1 MNVSL
6 ESLPA
11 FADAEYHPI
20 DARYPRLVLGTTV
33 VVELAIFAALAV
45 FLLVIID
52 PPGGVRWLALG
63 GVLLV
68 LAWIGWVNYTYARLL
83 RFAVREHD
91 VIVRS
96 GIFFRKETVQPISRV
111 QHVERVQGPL
121 DKRYGLAKLKLF
133 SAGTGGVSFAIP
145 GLAEERA
152 LRLQSF
158 ILERKREIRETPAER
173 DGIAD
178 SHEVAPVD
186 PSTRSE

>member
-1 MNVSL
+1 
-6 ESLPA
+6 LPA
-11 FADAEYHPI
+11 FADAEYHPM

-45 FLLVIID
+45 VLLVFVD
-52 PPGGVRWLALG
+52 PPGGLRWLVLG
-63 GVLLV
+63 GALLM
-68 LAWIGWVNYTYARLL
+68 LAWIGWFNYKFARLL
-83 RFAVREHD
+83 SFAVREHD

-133 SAGTGGVSFAIP
+133 SAGTGGVTFAIP
-145 GLAEERA
+145 GLAVETA

-158 ILERKREIRETPAER
+158 ILARKREIRETSPPQ

-178 SHEVAPVD
+178 SDEVAAVEPG
-186 PSTRSE
+186 PRTE